1 MSFIQ
6 KNRKI
11 CIAALVVLAAIVL
24 IWNAARSSQTGAD
37 AAVSGS
43 PVTESEAD
51 PAQANDTQEEAGD
64 SNAAGETGSE
74 GTDKAGTD
82 ESREQEAQQGG
93 QKEDPETKEEAAILE
108 KQGDLEIVI
117 PEGMDTEGF

>member
-43 PVTESEAD
+43 PVTESAAD